1 MPCVVAESEIMN
13 GSLLQK
19 ICKICPDFRPDYWQ
33 THQNHIR
40 WICCC
45 CLSCL
50 FLRTKLSYS
59 KSSDCLRSSAY
70 TRFHLLTF
78 QDSMPQMRYLL
89 LFLRGC
95 LLYFLSPDQRPS
107 GLKDSV
113 RISCLRSVSRARIIS
128 SKRCFGMYPVSSS
141 ADAVAHFSAMSC
153 GTPDF
158 SKSSVFMS
166 FPSLRFFYTVRP
178 WSEALRL
185 RRKLGWFK
193 NRTDNIKN
201 QTKNRHRQTLR
212 MRTAS
217 EKRDVKL
224 MQWWTVQLF
233 LTVHNFRRGFI
244 ERWWVKKTVCT
255 FLFRYPVHVCL
266 FDDGAVCLGKWFVD
280 QFCVDGR
287 DHIRIYRLRRVLV
300 SDFSDWWRLNDFV
313 HSSLIC
319 EWFRSFIVD
328 LWFMS
333 VILTDEDWIK
343 KGNGSDDSLPF
354 CSEAKF
360 FFSLLRSQVLLFF
373 SLRLQSLKQS
383 VECFPDQFRVHG
395 TNYPPFLNWIKI
407 WDYSASRLDR
417 KEAYDGVPSPRFPS
431 SHYKEARQASY
442 SSLTTTMLYL
452 CPWIYTPFVT
462 DIIWYSLCLFMRNS
476 NSIPFFSERS
486 LI

>member
-1 MPCVVAESEIMN
+1 MN
-13 GSLLQK
+13 EFLLQK
-19 ICKICPDFRPDYWQ
+19 TCKIYPGFRPDCWQ

-40 WICCC
+40 LICCC

-178 WSEALRL
+178 WSE
-185 RRKLGWFK
+185 
-193 NRTDNIKN
+193 
-201 QTKNRHRQTLR
+201 
-212 MRTAS
+212 
-217 EKRDVKL
+217 
-224 MQWWTVQLF
+224 
-233 LTVHNFRRGFI
+233 
-244 ERWWVKKTVCT
+244 
-255 FLFRYPVHVCL
+255 
-266 FDDGAVCLGKWFVD
+266 
-280 QFCVDGR
+280 
-287 DHIRIYRLRRVLV
+287 
-300 SDFSDWWRLNDFV
+300 
-313 HSSLIC
+313 
-319 EWFRSFIVD
+319 
-328 LWFMS
+328 
-333 VILTDEDWIK
+333 
-343 KGNGSDDSLPF
+343 
-354 CSEAKF
+354 
-360 FFSLLRSQVLLFF
+360 
-373 SLRLQSLKQS
+373 
-383 VECFPDQFRVHG
+383 
-395 TNYPPFLNWIKI
+395 
-407 WDYSASRLDR
+407 SASLAP
-417 KEAYDGVPSPRFPS
+417 EA
-431 SHYKEARQASY
+431 
-442 SSLTTTMLYL
+442 
-452 CPWIYTPFVT
+452 W
-462 DIIWYSLCLFMRNS
+462 
-476 NSIPFFSERS
+476 